1 MFERRLIFHVD
12 WLLLGAILL
21 LAGLGLAMVY
31 TTTYVHTSPQG
42 PHPGGQFL
50 TQIYAISLGLVTLLV
65 CLAIDYRKLA
75 ENSLVIYSGLI
86 ILLLFVL
93 FRGSTQYNATRWIAI
108 GSFNLQPSEFARI
121 TIALMLAMFFGES
134 RRGAR
139 NPGDLAMAGAIAAV
153 PFLLIARQPDLG
165 TAVTLIP
172 VAFGIVYLAGLRLKL
187 IAVLAVVAVL
197 AAPVAWTF
205 ALKDYQKTRI
215 TTFLD
220 PEQDPRGDGYQQIQA
235 RITVGSGGLTGKG
248 FQGGTQGQY
257 KFLPVAHNDFI
268 FSVLAEEQ
276 GFIGVLVA
284 LGLYLFVILR
294 SVEAARLAK
303 DRIGAYLVGG
313 IISGFAFQVIY
324 NITMSAGLAPVKGLT
339 LPLMSYG
346 GSSMIATLAGFG
358 LILNVR
364 MRRFTN

>member
-1 MFERRLIFHVD
+1 MV
-12 WLLLGAILL
+12 
-21 LAGLGLAMVY
+21 AGL
-31 TTTYVHTSPQG
+31 
-42 PHPGGQFL
+42 F
-50 TQIYAISLGLVTLLV
+50 
-65 CLAIDYRKLA
+65 
-75 ENSLVIYSGLI
+75 
-86 ILLLFVL
+86 
-93 FRGSTQYNATRWIAI
+93 AT
-108 GSFNLQPSEFARI
+108 
-121 TIALMLAMFFGES
+121 
-134 RRGAR
+134 
-139 NPGDLAMAGAIAAV
+139 V
-153 PFLLIARQPDLG
+153 PFLLIAKQPDLG

-172 VAFGIVYLAGLRLKL
+172 VCFGIAYLAGLRMRL
-187 IAVLAVVAVL
+187 IAVLAMVAVL
-197 AAPVAWTF
+197 MAPIAWSF

-248 FQGGTQGQY
+248 FTEGTQGQY

-276 GFIGVLVA
+276 GFLGVLFA

-294 SVEAARLAK
+294 SLEAVRLSK

-313 IISGFAFQVIY
+313 VISGFAFQVIY

-346 GSSMIATLAGFG
+346 GSSLIATLAGFG